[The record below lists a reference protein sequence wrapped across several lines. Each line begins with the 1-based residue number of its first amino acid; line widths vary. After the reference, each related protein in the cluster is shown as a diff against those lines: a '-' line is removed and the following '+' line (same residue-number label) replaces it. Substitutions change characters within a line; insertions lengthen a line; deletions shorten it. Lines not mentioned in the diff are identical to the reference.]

1 MRYLRV
7 QLKLP
12 ENNMTP
18 RILIALTALLSFTA
32 AQAAGIKESRQTS
45 ASKAARAG
53 EAEFRDLYKQL
64 VEINTTLSVGSC
76 TDAANAMKARLI
88 AAGYKDDQ
96 AQVIV
101 PKDFPR
107 QGNLVALLPGS
118 DPKLKPLLLLAHI
131 DVVEARREDWVRDPF
146 KLVEEDGFFYARGSA
161 DDKAMAAVFA
171 DMMVRFEKDGYRPK
185 RGIRMALTCGEETP
199 NVFNGVSYLIENHR
213 DLIDAEFVLNEGGG
227 GRYDQETGEYKY
239 VAVLASEKVYQDFTL
254 TATDKGGHS
263 SRPTPENA
271 IYRLTRALN
280 KIEQHQFKVEFNDVS
295 RSYFAKFG
303 AIQGGDK
310 GADMVAASKDDAA
323 AIERLKKD
331 PSANAILRTNC
342 VATQIEGGHAPNAL
356 PQRATANVNCRI
368 FPGHDQEEIRQEL
381 IRTIDDPKVTVEFQS
396 PPEKVG
402 APPTLSR
409 NIMGPI
415 EKLAA
420 DMYPGV
426 AVVPTIASGA
436 TDCRFLTPS
445 GIPCYGVSGM
455 LGDGATS
462 NAHGLN
468 ERIRV
473 QTLLEGREFLYR
485 LTKSYAGGK

>member
-1 MRYLRV
+1 
-7 QLKLP
+7 
-12 ENNMTP
+12 MTQ
-18 RILIALTALLSFTA
+18 RILVALTALLSLTA
-32 AQAAGIKESRQTS
+32 AQAADIKESHQTG

-76 TDAANAMKARLI
+76 TDAANAMKARLT
-88 AAGYKDDQ
+88 AVGYTDEQ

-101 PKDFPR
+101 PKDWPR

-146 KLVEEDGFFYARGSA
+146 KLVEENGFFYARGSS

-171 DMMVRFEKDGYRPK
+171 DTMVRFKKDGYRPK
-185 RGIRMALTCGEETP
+185 RGIRLALTCGEETP
-199 NVFNGVSYLIENHR
+199 NTFNGVSYLIENHR
-213 DLIDAEFVLNEGGG
+213 DLIDAEFALNEGGG
-227 GRYDQETGEYKY
+227 GRYDQETGVYKY

-254 TATDKGGHS
+254 STSDQGGHS
-263 SRPTPENA
+263 SRPTPENP

-280 KIEQHQFKVEFNDVS
+280 KIDGHQFKVEFNDVS
-295 RSYFAKFG
+295 RSYFGKFG
-303 AIQGGDK
+303 AIEGGDK
-310 GADMVAASKDDAA
+310 GADMIAASKDDAA

-342 VATQIEGGHAPNAL
+342 VATQIAGGHAPNAL

-368 FPGHDQEEIRQEL
+368 FPGHAQEEIRQEL
-381 IRTIDDPKVTVEFQS
+381 IRAIDDPKVTVEFQS
-396 PPEKVG
+396 APEKVG

-409 NIMGPI
+409 NVIAPI
-415 EKLAA
+415 EKLTA

-426 AVVPTIASGA
+426 AVIPTISSGA

-455 LGDGATS
+455 LSDGATS

-473 QTLLEGREFLYR
+473 QTLMEGREFLYR